1 MKMRK
6 LGTKGPEI
14 SVVGYGAWE
23 IGGDAYGPNPDE
35 KLIFK
40 AIDAAL
46 DTGVNWI
53 DTAEVYGKGN
63 SETLVG
69 KLLKGRRDQVLV
81 ATKVAPGPFGTGFK
95 PEEINKAVRQSL
107 ERLKTDYIDLYQLHW
122 TPDDDEWQVE
132 ETWGAMAGL
141 IDEGLVRHIGVS
153 NFNKETI
160 ERCLAVRH
168 CDSLQP
174 QYSMLHREGEELHEW
189 CARKGIGVIVYGPLA
204 YGLLSG
210 TIDKDT
216 VFDPGDWRSGKWPDQ
231 SYYKELFAPKQL
243 DKHLGT
249 IEELKIIAERKGT
262 TMGQLALAWAFGRP
276 GVTAAIAGS
285 RSPEH
290 NRENAD
296 AGDVTLAAYEFEEI
310 ENVLGGSGG

>member
-35 KLIFK
+35 KVIFR
-40 AIDAAL
+40 AINSAL
-46 DTGVNWI
+46 DAGVNWI
-53 DTAEVYGKGN
+53 DTAEVYGKGH

-69 KLLKGRRDQVLV
+69 KLLKGRRDQVLI
-81 ATKVAPGPFGTGFK
+81 ATKVAPGPDGSGFK
-95 PEEINKAVRQSL
+95 PEEINKAVRKSL
-107 ERLKTDYIDLYQLHW
+107 GRLKTDYIDLYQLHW
-122 TPDDDEWQVE
+122 TPDDDAWQVE

-141 IDEGLVRHIGVS
+141 IDEGLIRHIGVS
-153 NFNKETI
+153 NFNQETI
-160 ERCLAVRH
+160 ERCLTVRH

-174 QYSMLHREGEELHEW
+174 QYSMLHRQGEELYEW
-189 CARKGIGVIVYGPLA
+189 CASKGIGVIVYGPLA

-210 TIDKDT
+210 TITRDT
-216 VFDPGDWRSGKWPDQ
+216 VFDPDDWRSGKWPNQ
-231 SYYKELFAPKQL
+231 SYYKELFAPEQL
-243 DKHLGT
+243 DKYLKT
-249 IEELKIIAERKGT
+249 IEELKIIAERKGI
-262 TMGQLALAWAFGRP
+262 TMGQLALAWVFGRP

-290 NRENAD
+290 NRENAG
-296 AGDVTLAAYEFEEI
+296 AGDVKLSVEESEEI
-310 ENVLGGSGG
+310 EKILGA